1 MKVLSYKDLEV
12 WKKSMDLV
20 DEVYLITRQY
30 PKSETYALASQMQRA
45 AVAIPSNIAEG
56 SRRNHTAE
64 FIQFLG
70 IANASAAELE
80 TQILISKRLYK
91 EFDYKQAEAV
101 LIEIQKMLYA
111 LIISLK
117 ERNYSLS
124 TKH

>member
-1 MKVLSYKDLEV
+1 MKLLSCKDLDV

-20 DEVYLITRQY
+20 DEVYLVTRQF

-45 AVAIPSNIAEG
+45 AIAIPSNIAEG
-56 SRRNHTAE
+56 SRRNHTLE

-80 TQILISKRLYK
+80 TQVLISKRLYNK
-91 EFDYKQAEAV
+91 FDYTK
-101 LIEIQKMLYA
+101 IETTLLGIQKMLYK
-111 LIISLK
+111 LILSLRS
-117 ERNYSLS
+117 RNYSLT